1 MNPVNTIKLDIPAA
15 AAAKT
20 ITNAPA
26 AQDLTKA
33 PVLTARDLNIH

>member
-15 AAAKT
+15 AAKT

-26 AQDLTKA
+26 PQDPTKA
-33 PVLTARDLNIH
+33 PAPTARDLNIH